1 MAKYINKEQ
10 YYKEFAQEL
19 SMRIGIKNNSMLSSF
34 LLEKL
39 QKNLSDQENTLDTM
53 SNLRNVNNYIQDVK
67 LKNNRTQRK

>member
-39 QKNLSDQENTLDTM
+39 QKKFGMYE
-53 SNLRNVNNYIQDVK
+53 
-67 LKNNRTQRK
+67 